1 MNANEIYSC
10 DGIIK
15 GSKHVL
21 YIMEDGT
28 IELRWYFENH
38 TIDELNP
45 QIEDCG
51 YGTRLYYG
59 KANNSGLRSSIPFK
73 DSKGILFKDWE
84 KIM

>member
-10 DGIIK
+10 GGMIK
-15 GSKHVL
+15 GSKYVL

-28 IELRWYFENH
+28 IELRWYFESH
-38 TIDELNP
+38 TIDKLNP

-59 KANNSGLRSSIPFK
+59 KDNNSRLRSSIPFK
-73 DSKGILFKDWE
+73 DSKGMLFKDWE